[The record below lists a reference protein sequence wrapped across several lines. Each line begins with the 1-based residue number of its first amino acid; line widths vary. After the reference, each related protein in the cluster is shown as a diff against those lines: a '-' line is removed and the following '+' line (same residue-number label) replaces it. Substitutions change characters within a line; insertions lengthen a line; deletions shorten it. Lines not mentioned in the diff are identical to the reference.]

1 MRLTTIYI
9 DEAWRWPLAWP
20 VHVGLIM
27 VHGKAD
33 LSPYKDSKKC
43 SEKLRTVLFEK
54 IKADSQLT
62 FAVGIS
68 TAAFID
74 KHGLTKALQ
83 SAIISG
89 LKKLWVT
96 KNFQLIIDGNH
107 DFGLRKKLQCDVQTI
122 IKWDDKVPA
131 ISAAS
136 IVAKVTRDVY
146 MSLQHRKYPV
156 YEFATHKWYGTK
168 LHYEKLASYG
178 PSPLH
183 RKSFLHPP
191 IIKKRIKK

>member
-1 MRLTTIYI
+1 M
-9 DEAWRWPLAWP
+9 
-20 VHVGLIM
+20 GLIM

-89 LKKLWVT
+89 LKKL
-96 KNFQLIIDGNH
+96 
-107 DFGLRKKLQCDVQTI
+107 
-122 IKWDDKVPA
+122 
-131 ISAAS
+131 
-136 IVAKVTRDVY
+136 
-146 MSLQHRKYPV
+146 
-156 YEFATHKWYGTK
+156 
-168 LHYEKLASYG
+168 
-178 PSPLH
+178 
-183 RKSFLHPP
+183 
-191 IIKKRIKK
+191 